1 VTPKGYSTKGAT
13 SGVTWRGGQKHESPG
28 LIPLPIPVVCAENPS
43 TLNLF
48 TTLAM
53 VLYPRPVVSA
63 RVRHDTLTLTPPVGM
78 ISARSAFRQLD

>member
-1 VTPKGYSTKGAT
+1 MHLFCHAHSAPVPGNF
-13 SGVTWRGGQKHESPG
+13 WRGLHESPG

-43 TLNLF
+43 TPNLF